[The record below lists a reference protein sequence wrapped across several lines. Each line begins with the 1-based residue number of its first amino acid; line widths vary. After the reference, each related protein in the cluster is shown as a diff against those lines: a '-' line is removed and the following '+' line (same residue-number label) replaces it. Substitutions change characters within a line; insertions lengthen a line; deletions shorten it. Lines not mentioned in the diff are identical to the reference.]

1 MSTQQF
7 QVRKDQLGTTRI
19 VSLPDVPLTDGQVR
33 VRVDRFAFTSN
44 NITYAA
50 FGQAMQ
56 YWQFYPVPADPD
68 GTAWGCIPVWGFG
81 TVVQSLHPG
90 VAVAERLYGYWPMA
104 SHAVLQPVRLSAGSF
119 SDGAPHRAALH
130 AVYNQVQR
138 VTSDPFYTADSEDG
152 AGPAAAAVPHC
163 LADRRLSGGQ
173 RLLRHQRRQPG
184 RRQPR
189 RAAAQ
194 LGQQQDGVGHRRPVG
209 EAARSRGGGSH
220 LARQRGLLREPGCYS
235 RVLTYDQ
242 LNDLPAD
249 TPCVYVDFAGSGP
262 LRQAIHTRFSR
273 LAYSCSIGGTHV
285 EQLAGAKDLPGPKAT
300 LAASAKPARGGRRR
314 STSAVAPAGRL
325 RCAARSCGPACN
337 SLRSLRSLRS
347 GPAESE
353 VEARALRALAASPA
367 LLAASH
373 SRHRP
378 PRAGFAPAWLA
389 CLELAHH
396 PRCCKVGRGKARSA
410 HVRRRGAQVL
420 RPARAQRAPQPLT
433 RRALNAVSAAN
444 EVNCTPG
451 AARPRTAAQS
461 GRRHDRRR

>member
-1 MSTQQF
+1 MTTTTF
-7 QVRKDQLGTTRI
+7 QVRQGQLATTRL
-19 VSLPDVPLTDGQVR
+19 VEAADTPLADGQVR

-104 SHAVLQPVRLSAGSF
+104 SHAVLQPARLSAASF

-138 VTSDPFYTADSEDG
+138 VTSDPFYTADSEDVQ
-152 AGPAAAAVPHC
+152 ALLRPLFLTAWLIDDF
-163 LADRRLSGGQ
+163 LADNAFFGINAANPAGGTRGALLLSS
-173 RLLRHQRRQPG
+173 
-184 RRQPR
+184 
-189 RAAAQ
+189 ASSKTASATAAQ
-194 LGQQQDGVGHRRPVG
+194 LAKRPEVEVVGLTSPGNVAFC
-209 EAARSRGGGSH
+209 ES
-220 LARQRGLLREPGCYS
+220 LGCYS

-300 LAASAKPARGGRRR
+300 LFF
-314 STSAVAPAGRL
+314 APAQVKKRG
-325 RCAARSCGPACN
+325 AEW
-337 SLRSLRSLRS
+337 
-347 GPAESE
+347 GPAEFGQRLVTAWHGFRQQVANSNPPWL
-353 VEARALRALAASPA
+353 VVQQHPGAQAVQAAY
-367 LLAASH
+367 
-373 SRHRP
+373 
-378 PRAGFAPAWLA
+378 
-389 CLELAHH
+389 
-396 PRCCKVGRGKARSA
+396 
-410 HVRRRGAQVL
+410 AQVL
-420 RPARAQRAPQPLT
+420 AGRGDPRLGHML
-433 RRALNAVSAAN
+433 AL
-444 EVNCTPG
+444 
-451 AARPRTAAQS
+451 
-461 GRRHDRRR
+461 